1 MVNYNQRLVEVDV
14 ILNHLSDSDYNKIPQ
29 EVIRA
34 IKDNMDK
41 EYTWELDKSKPL
53 EEQELSRDTIAFLSY
68 INMEYLLND
77 EQKQLMGQIH
87 KLNEKN
93 FEQENA
99 AQYKEELFKNDRQ
112 KEKNDE
118 IYSAQK
124 KELIK
129 YEEKFYKKIIN
140 KLKSFFNIKGIAN
153 FLKR

>member
-77 EQKQLMGQIH
+77 KQKEYMQ
-87 KLNEKN
+87 KLHEKN
-93 FEQENA
+93 EQENQKQEYSNDIKSDYNDLFKRNNKVNEELKNTDKIEETA
-99 AQYKEELFKNDRQ
+99 LVEYKESFFK
-112 KEKNDE
+112 KM
-118 IYSAQK
+118 
-124 KELIK
+124 
-129 YEEKFYKKIIN
+129 IN
-140 KLKSFFNIKGIAN
+140 KIKSFFRRKTV
-153 FLKR
+153 